1 MVTYTNANIAIFM
14 NTPPEIAGIVGA
26 IFNCA
31 LQMGIAVGLAV
42 MASITTSINQD
53 LERQGKV
60 VDYQGLRDSFW
71 FTVAFTAFMA
81 VMVLIFYRIKKSVV
95 SDPEAAPA
103 VGEKSE
109 VTSVGTAS

>member
-1 MVTYTNANIAIFM
+1 MTYTNANIAIFM

-31 LQMGIAVGLAV
+31 LQMGIAIGLAV
-42 MASITTSINQD
+42 MASITTSINQQRAAKG
-53 LERQGKV
+53 ET
-60 VDYQGLRDSFW
+60 VDYEGLKDSFW

-81 VMVLIFYRIKKSVV
+81 FMVLIFYKIKKPVV

-103 VGEKSE
+103 GEKSE
-109 VTSVGTAS
+109 VASASTTS